1 MRNARSLAAILLF
14 AGLVACGAAT
24 ANTNTTATNAASEAP
39 APVATPLS
47 VGGATL
53 PAGAELSVLQN
64 SCGACHSVG
73 MVTQQ
78 RLSAATWKAE
88 VTKMRGFG
96 APIKAAQEPAFVAYL
111 SKYLGPQVPRSSV
124 HATATAPP
132 ITYDRPPQP

>member
-1 MRNARSLAAILLF
+1 MRNVLSLAATLLVV
-14 AGLVACGAAT
+14 GVAACAAST
-24 ANTNTTATNAASEAP
+24 TNTTATNSPSDAP
-39 APVATPLS
+39 SPAATPLS
-47 VGGATL
+47 VDGATL
-53 PAGAELSVLQN
+53 PAGPELTALQN

-96 APIKAAQEPAFVAYL
+96 APLKAAQEPAFVAYL
-111 SKYLGPQVPRSSV
+111 AKYLGPQVPRSGV

-132 ITYDRPPQP
+132 ITYSGPPQP

>member
-1 MRNARSLAAILLF
+1 MRNALFLAAAFLI
-14 AGLVACGAAT
+14 AGLAGYDKAV
-24 ANTNTTATNAASEAP
+24 ANTTNAPSGP
-39 APVATPLS
+39 PSPTATPLS

-53 PAGAELSVLQN
+53 PAGPELTALQN

-96 APIKAAQEPAFVAYL
+96 APLSAAQQPAFVAYL
-111 SKYLGPQVPRSSV
+111 ARYLGPSTPRKG
-124 HATATAPP
+124 AEPTATAPP
-132 ITYDRPPQP
+132 ITYSGPPQP

>member
-1 MRNARSLAAILLF
+1 MRNALSLAVTLLF
-14 AGLVACGAAT
+14 AGLAACGGAT
-24 ANTNTTATNAASEAP
+24 ANTTATNTPSNAP
-39 APVATPLS
+39 SPIATPLN

-53 PAGAELSVLQN
+53 PAGRELTALQN

-96 APIKAAQEPAFVAYL
+96 APLTAAQEPAFVAYL
-111 SKYLGPQVPRSSV
+111 TRYLGPQVPRSSV
-124 HATATAPP
+124 HPTATAPP
-132 ITYDRPPQP
+132 ITYSGPPRP